1 MLHALIDLLKK
12 NKHVCKFET
21 SVVLRN
27 KKDWFAEIVNL
38 QPLICVLQEELAFM
52 YEMLGLFEDA
62 LIQYDELDALF
73 TQYILFF
80 AAGSMYYIC
89 ITFVLHITHQVL
101 HTVNQLLF
109 CARNLARASLSWI
122 FLTTNKYLTNTC
134 TCLWREIFT
143 IFFQKLF
150 PNSIAQWIRALNYY
164 KYGSHKFES
173 SGGFY

>member
-12 NKHVCKFET
+12 TKHVCKFET

-80 AAGSMYYIC
+80 AAGSMYYIY
-89 ITFVLHITHQVL
+89 IAF
-101 HTVNQLLF
+101 VNQLLF
-109 CARNLARASLSWI
+109 CARNFAKLARASLSWI
-122 FLTTNKYLTNTC
+122 FLTTNKYFTNTC

-164 KYGSHKFES
+164 KYGSHEFES

>member
-1 MLHALIDLLKK
+1 MCANLKQ
-12 NKHVCKFET
+12 
-21 SVVLRN
+21 VLSWEI

-89 ITFVLHITHQVL
+89 ITFVLHITHQVIL
-101 HTVNQLLF
+101 GVTYCKPTFILCKKFLQSWQEPHCREYFSPQTSISQIHVLVCGEKYSLF
-109 CARNLARASLSWI
+109 FSKNCFLS
-122 FLTTNKYLTNTC
+122 
-134 TCLWREIFT
+134 
-143 IFFQKLF
+143 
-150 PNSIAQWIRALNYY
+150 A
-164 KYGSHKFES
+164 
-173 SGGFY
+173 

>member
-1 MLHALIDLLKK
+1 MFKR

-27 KKDWFAEIVNL
+27 KKDWFAEIENL

-101 HTVNQLLF
+101 HTVNKLLF
-109 CARNLARASLSWI
+109 CARNFCEDGKSLIVVNISHHKQVFDKYMYLFVARNI
-122 FLTTNKYLTNTC
+122 HYFFL
-134 TCLWREIFT
+134 
-143 IFFQKLF
+143 QKLF
-150 PNSIAQWIRALNYY
+150 PNSIAQWIKALDYY
-164 KYGSHKFES
+164 KYGSYEFES

>member
-1 MLHALIDLLKK
+1 MLHALINLLKK
-12 NKHVCKFET
+12 NKRVCKFET

-109 CARNLARASLSWI
+109 CARNFCEVGKSLI
-122 FLTTNKYLTNTC
+122 VVNLLTTNKYLTNTC

-143 IFFQKLF
+143 IFFSKNCFLT
-150 PNSIAQWIRALNYY
+150 A
-164 KYGSHKFES
+164 
-173 SGGFY
+173 

>member
-1 MLHALIDLLKK
+1 M
-12 NKHVCKFET
+12 
-21 SVVLRN
+21 
-27 KKDWFAEIVNL
+27 NL

-101 HTVNQLLF
+101 HTVNKLLF
-109 CARNLARASLSWI
+109 CARNFCEVGKSLIVVNISHHKQIFDKYMFLFVARKYSL
-122 FLTTNKYLTNTC
+122 F
-134 TCLWREIFT
+134 
-143 IFFQKLF
+143 FFQKLF

-164 KYGSHKFES
+164 KYGSYEFES

>member
-1 MLHALIDLLKK
+1 MKFTLVILQLNVTCLDWPFKK
-12 NKHVCKFET
+12 KTNVCKFET

-38 QPLICVLQEELAFM
+38 QPVICVLQEELAFM

-89 ITFVLHITHQVL
+89 ITYNSSGVTYCKPTFILCKKFLRSWQEPHFCEYFSPLTSIWQIHVLVCGEKYSIFFSK
-101 HTVNQLLF
+101 N
-109 CARNLARASLSWI
+109 C
-122 FLTTNKYLTNTC
+122 FLT
-134 TCLWREIFT
+134 
-143 IFFQKLF
+143 
-150 PNSIAQWIRALNYY
+150 A
-164 KYGSHKFES
+164 
-173 SGGFY
+173 

>member
-1 MLHALIDLLKK
+1 M
-12 NKHVCKFET
+12 CKFET

-27 KKDWFAEIVNL
+27 KKDWFAEIGNL

-89 ITFVLHITHQVL
+89 ITFVLHITHQVIL
-101 HTVNQLLF
+101 GVTYCKPTFILCKKFGKSLIVVNISHHKQVFDKYMYLF
-109 CARNLARASLSWI
+109 VARNI
-122 FLTTNKYLTNTC
+122 HY
-134 TCLWREIFT
+134 
-143 IFFQKLF
+143 FFPKIV
-150 PNSIAQWIRALNYY
+150 S
-164 KYGSHKFES
+164 
-173 SGGFY
+173 

>member
-1 MLHALIDLLKK
+1 M
-12 NKHVCKFET
+12 CKFET

-27 KKDWFAEIVNL
+27 KKDWFTEIVNL

-89 ITFVLHITHQVL
+89 IT
-101 HTVNQLLF
+101 
-109 CARNLARASLSWI
+109 
-122 FLTTNKYLTNTC
+122 Y
-134 TCLWREIFT
+134 
-143 IFFQKLF
+143 
-150 PNSIAQWIRALNYY
+150 NSSGVTYY
-164 KYGSHKFES
+164 KPTFILCKKFLRSWQEPHCREYFS
-173 SGGFY
+173 SQTSISQIHVLVCGMKNSLFFSKNCFITA

>member
-1 MLHALIDLLKK
+1 M
-12 NKHVCKFET
+12 CKFET

-27 KKDWFAEIVNL
+27 KKDWYAEIVNL

-89 ITFVLHITHQVL
+89 ITYNSSGFTYCKPTFILCKKFLRSWQEPHCREYFSPQTSIWQIHVLVCGEKYS
-101 HTVNQLLF
+101 LF
-109 CARNLARASLSWI
+109 FSKNC
-122 FLTTNKYLTNTC
+122 FLT
-134 TCLWREIFT
+134 
-143 IFFQKLF
+143 
-150 PNSIAQWIRALNYY
+150 A
-164 KYGSHKFES
+164 
-173 SGGFY
+173 

>member
-1 MLHALIDLLKK
+1 M
-12 NKHVCKFET
+12 
-21 SVVLRN
+21 
-27 KKDWFAEIVNL
+27 NL

-80 AAGSMYYIC
+80 AAGSMYYIY

-109 CARNLARASLSWI
+109 CARNFSWQEPHCREYFSPQTSISQIHVLVCGKKYSL
-122 FLTTNKYLTNTC
+122 F
-134 TCLWREIFT
+134 
-143 IFFQKLF
+143 FFQKLF

-164 KYGSHKFES
+164 KYGSYELES
-173 SGGFY
+173 SGGFYLFLPIQKVLKHVLWSNILKFEN

>member
-1 MLHALIDLLKK
+1 MKIQKK
-12 NKHVCKFET
+12 RDNVTVVFKRNKHVCKFET

-101 HTVNQLLF
+101 HTVNKLLF
-109 CARNLARASLSWI
+109 CARNLCEVGKSLIVVNISHHKQVFDKYMYLFVARNI
-122 FLTTNKYLTNTC
+122 HY
-134 TCLWREIFT
+134 
-143 IFFQKLF
+143 FFPKIV
-150 PNSIAQWIRALNYY
+150 S
-164 KYGSHKFES
+164 
-173 SGGFY
+173 

>member
-12 NKHVCKFET
+12 PKHVCKFET

-38 QPLICVLQEELAFM
+38 QPVICVLQEELAFM

-109 CARNLARASLSWI
+109 CARNFCEVGKSLIVLNISHHKQV
-122 FLTTNKYLTNTC
+122 FDKYMYLFVVRN
-134 TCLWREIFT
+134 IQY
-143 IFFQKLF
+143 FFPKIV
-150 PNSIAQWIRALNYY
+150 S
-164 KYGSHKFES
+164 
-173 SGGFY
+173 

>member
-1 MLHALIDLLKK
+1 M
-12 NKHVCKFET
+12 CKFET

-27 KKDWFAEIVNL
+27 KKDWFTEIVNL

-89 ITFVLHITHQVL
+89 ITFVLHVTHQVL

-109 CARNLARASLSWI
+109 CARNFCEVVVNISRLKQVFDKYMYLFVARNI
-122 FLTTNKYLTNTC
+122 HN
-134 TCLWREIFT
+134 
-143 IFFQKLF
+143 FFPKIV
-150 PNSIAQWIRALNYY
+150 S
-164 KYGSHKFES
+164 
-173 SGGFY
+173 

>member
-1 MLHALIDLLKK
+1 M
-12 NKHVCKFET
+12 
-21 SVVLRN
+21 
-27 KKDWFAEIVNL
+27 NL

-101 HTVNQLLF
+101 YTVNQLLF
-109 CARNLARASLSWI
+109 CARNFCEVGKSLIVVNISHHKQVFDKYMYLFVARNI
-122 FLTTNKYLTNTC
+122 HY
-134 TCLWREIFT
+134 
-143 IFFQKLF
+143 FFPKIV
-150 PNSIAQWIRALNYY
+150 S
-164 KYGSHKFES
+164 
-173 SGGFY
+173 

>member
-1 MLHALIDLLKK
+1 MPSLTFKK

-89 ITFVLHITHQVL
+89 VTFVLHITHQVL
-101 HTVNQLLF
+101 YTVNQLLF
-109 CARNLARASLSWI
+109 CARNFCKVGKSLIVVNISHHKQVFHKYMYLFVARNIHYFFSKNC
-122 FLTTNKYLTNTC
+122 FLT
-134 TCLWREIFT
+134 
-143 IFFQKLF
+143 
-150 PNSIAQWIRALNYY
+150 A
-164 KYGSHKFES
+164 
-173 SGGFY
+173 

>member
-1 MLHALIDLLKK
+1 M
-12 NKHVCKFET
+12 CKFET

-101 HTVNQLLF
+101 HTINQLLF
-109 CARNLARASLSWI
+109 CARNFCEVGMSLIVVNISHHKQVFDKYMYLFVARNI
-122 FLTTNKYLTNTC
+122 HY
-134 TCLWREIFT
+134 
-143 IFFQKLF
+143 FFPKIV
-150 PNSIAQWIRALNYY
+150 S
-164 KYGSHKFES
+164 
-173 SGGFY
+173 